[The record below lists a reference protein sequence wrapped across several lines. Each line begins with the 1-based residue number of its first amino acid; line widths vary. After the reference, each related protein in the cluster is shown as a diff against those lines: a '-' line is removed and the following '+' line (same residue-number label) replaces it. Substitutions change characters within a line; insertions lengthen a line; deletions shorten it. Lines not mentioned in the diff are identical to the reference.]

1 MVKLYIKKLEQ
12 QNYQNKYKM
21 MKKIFIIFIFYIFA
35 QSASAADKQIS
46 ELNHLFT
53 QLKTLSNSQ
62 EAKKVEDKIWELWTT
77 HPSEDSLTEL
87 LAKGSEYMMQNQ
99 LTSAHNVFSKVI
111 ELDPKWAEGWN
122 KRATVLYMMG
132 NFELSQKD
140 INMVLSL
147 EKRHFGA
154 LSGQGLVQTALENY
168 EKAIDSYIEAHKIYP
183 SSQSTLQMIEQ
194 LSILLQ
200 KESI

>member
-12 QNYQNKYKM
+12 QNYQNKYRM

-46 ELNHLFT
+46 ELNNLFA
-53 QLKTLSNSQ
+53 QLKALSNVE
-62 EAKKVEDKIWELWTT
+62 EAKKVEDKIWQLWTT
-77 HPSEDSLTEL
+77 HPSENTLTEL

-140 INMVLSL
+140 IDMVLSL